1 MCSAIRLY
9 TLNSAALSLG
19 NAFSSTSASFS
30 CCFWSGAAAAV
41 GWPCLCTPLASISWK
56 ASCALMLSESLAG
69 GVDSVRLWQLGRMEV
84 GVVVVDSD
92 VVGNI
97 LPSPRF
103 RKQMEEDENA
113 RRVED
118 CASIR

>member
-1 MCSAIRLY
+1 
-9 TLNSAALSLG
+9 
-19 NAFSSTSASFS
+19 
-30 CCFWSGAAAAV
+30 
-41 GWPCLCTPLASISWK
+41 
-56 ASCALMLSESLAG
+56 MLSESLAG